1 MPSRFKHVGLIGKYQ
16 SRGGWPVLDE
26 IAQFLLRRGLEVSI
40 EKDTAAN
47 TNVSDFEVLS
57 LQEIGRRC
65 DLAVVVGGDG
75 TMLAAARELAR
86 HNVPLIGINQGRLG
100 FITDIPVNEAC
111 QALGPMIEGDYEE
124 ERRSMLK
131 GVVMRP
137 GANGLEPIYD
147 GFALNEVVVNR
158 GATSSMIELR
168 VKVQNQ
174 LVANLRADG
183 LIVASPNGSTA
194 YALSAG
200 GPILHPSI
208 AGWVMV
214 PIAPHTLSNRPI
226 VLPDDGEVSIEIV
239 SGKDAGVNF
248 DMHSLASL
256 IHGDQIV
263 VRRSEQRARFL
274 HPHGW
279 SYYAT
284 LRRKLGWQEGV
295 A

>member
-1 MPSRFKHVGLIGKYQ
+1 
-16 SRGGWPVLDE
+16 
-26 IAQFLLRRGLEVSI
+26 
-40 EKDTAAN
+40 
-47 TNVSDFEVLS
+47 
-57 LQEIGRRC
+57 
-65 DLAVVVGGDG
+65 
-75 TMLAAARELAR
+75 
-86 HNVPLIGINQGRLG
+86 
-100 FITDIPVNEAC
+100 
-111 QALGPMIEGDYEE
+111 MIEGDYEE